1 MSISLKNP
9 RRKRD
14 EICDTLRAEVLSGQW
29 ESNQPVREHS
39 LAERFGVSRGPIRD
53 ALLQL
58 TQEGALVYRQ
68 NKGVR
73 VSSPPEKAD
82 RDLLFR
88 LRRDLEIHCLKK
100 AFPNWNNADDAQLTG
115 LLNTL
120 QLACTQEDLSKVT
133 ASDLVLHRYWVSRA
147 SREMEVIWLSI
158 TVRMRMAYSRL
169 KNYME
174 IYHEHES
181 IVKAIH
187 RRDLKTAQSLIKRNV
202 I

>member
-1 MSISLKNP
+1 MSIPLKSP
-9 RRKRD
+9 RVKRD
-14 EICDTLRAEVLSGQW
+14 EICNTLRAEVLSGQW

-88 LRRDLEIHCLKK
+88 LRRDLEIHCLKE
-100 AFPNWNNADDAQLTG
+100 AFPDWSETDDDQLSNVLTK
-115 LLNTL
+115 LKR
-120 QLACTQEDLSKVT
+120 ACEKEDLSEVT
-133 ASDLVLHRYWVSRA
+133 ASDLALHRYWVSKA
-147 SREMEVIWLSI
+147 SKEMEVIWLSI
-158 TVRMRMAYSRL
+158 SVRLKMAYSRL
-169 KNYME
+169 KSYME
-174 IYHEHES
+174 IYNEHEP

-187 RRDLKTAQSLIKRNV
+187 RRDLKTAQSLIRKNV

>member
-1 MSISLKNP
+1 MSIGLKNS
-9 RRKRD
+9 RIKRD

-29 ESNQPVREHS
+29 KSNQPVREHS

-73 VSSPPEKAD
+73 VSSPPEKAE

-100 AFPNWNNADDAQLTG
+100 AFPNWNESDDDQVTA
-115 LLNTL
+115 LLKKLRT
-120 QLACTQEDLSKVT
+120 ACREQDLSEVT
-133 ASDLVLHRYWVSRA
+133 ASDLALHRYWVSKA
-147 SREMEVIWLSI
+147 SKDMESIWLSI
-158 TVRMRMAYSRL
+158 SVRMRMAYSRL
-169 KNYME
+169 KSYME
-174 IYHEHES
+174 IYHEHEP

-187 RRDLKTAQSLIKRNV
+187 RRDLKAAQSLIRRNV